1 MDKVKISICS
11 LVLVLGV
18 LVDAAP
24 SPHHHRDDSLT
35 PVITFLKQLRKARKD
50 AGGVGVAAGS
60 ILGGNREDDPLSS
73 GEISLPSSSAGQS
86 QQSGTV
92 TPILIP
98 SSSGGSSIS
107 NGGGSSNNGDRITVQ
122 FPSNFNPIQ
131 QRPPSPSSPEMIQRV
146 NTGVSTILN
155 GVGNF
160 DLGQILRGAFTF
172 PSNNNVKTVA
182 NNVIDTIF
190 GPARNRE
197 GESSYQRF
205 HPNDNNG
212 GGGGSGGGA
221 SSSAS
226 SDTRARSSRVVF
238 Q

>member
-1 MDKVKISICS
+1 MDKISICS

-18 LVDAAP
+18 LVDGAP
-24 SPHHHRDDSLT
+24 SPHHHQDDSLT

-50 AGGVGVAAGS
+50 AGGAGLAAGG

-73 GEISLPSSSAGQS
+73 GEILLSSGSAGQS
-86 QQSGTV
+86 QSQAV

-98 SSSGGSSIS
+98 SSSGSTSSS
-107 NGGGSSNNGDRITVQ
+107 GASSNNGDRITIQ
-122 FPSNFNPIQ
+122 LPSNFQP

-197 GESSYQRF
+197 GESSYMRF

-212 GGGGSGGGA
+212 GGGGSSA
-221 SSSAS
+221 SSSSA

>member
-1 MDKVKISICS
+1 MDKVTICS
-11 LVLVLGV
+11 FFLLLGV

-24 SPHHHRDDSLT
+24 SPHHHREDSLT
-35 PVITFLKQLRKARKD
+35 PVIAFLKQLRKARKD
-50 AGGVGVAAGS
+50 AGGGGVGSVGG
-60 ILGGNREDDPLSS
+60 ILGNREDDPLSLV
-73 GEISLPSSSAGQS
+73 EIPLTSSSGQIGQISQS
-86 QQSGTV
+86 QSQSQTE

-98 SSSGGSSIS
+98 SSSGGGSSS
-107 NGGGSSNNGDRITVQ
+107 GGSNNGDRIPIQ
-122 FPSNFNPIQ
+122 FPNFVQ
-131 QRPPSPSSPEMIQRV
+131 QQPQRPSSPEMIQRV

-190 GPARNRE
+190 GPSRNRE

-205 HPNDNNG
+205 HPSDTNG
-212 GGGGSGGGA
+212 GGGGGGGGSSGA
-221 SSSAS
+221 SSP
-226 SDTRARSSRVVF
+226 DTRARSSRVVF
-238 Q
+238 QK